1 MMKSKLLVVA
11 ILAVILCGCKKEGV
25 AGTESNPYTVAQAR
39 DAVKDLT
46 WTSNTVYEKT
56 GGVYVKGIISRIVSN
71 GNYAASGTF
80 GNASF
85 YISDDG
91 TENNE
96 LFCYRMLYLGNQKFS
111 DGRDIKVGDNV
122 VICGEL
128 MNYRNDT
135 PETVS
140 GKAYLY
146 SLILK

>member
-1 MMKSKLLVVA
+1 MKSKLLIIALLGFA
-11 ILAVILCGCKKEGV
+11 IYGCQKESA

-39 DAVKDLT
+39 EAVKNLT
-46 WTSNTVYEKT
+46 WTTNTDYEKT
-56 GGVYVKGIISRIVSN
+56 DVVYVKGIISRVVDS
-71 GNYAASGTF
+71 GTYLASGTF

-91 TENNE
+91 SENNE
-96 LFCYRMLYLGNQKFS
+96 LFCYRMLYLGNQKYTGGP
-111 DGRDIKVGDNV
+111 DVKKGYNV

-128 MNYRNDT
+128 MNYRNET

-146 SLILK
+146 SITLK

>member
-1 MMKSKLLVVA
+1 MKSKLLIIALLGFA
-11 ILAVILCGCKKEGV
+11 IYGCQKEST

-39 DAVKDLT
+39 EAVKNLT
-46 WTSNTVYEKT
+46 WTTNTDYEKT
-56 GGVYVKGIISRIVSN
+56 DVVYVKGIISRVVDS
-71 GNYAASGTF
+71 GTYLASGTY

-91 TENNE
+91 SENNE
-96 LFCYRMLYLGNQKFS
+96 LFCYRMLYLGNQKYTGGP
-111 DGRDIKVGDNV
+111 DVKKGYNV

-128 MNYRNDT
+128 MNYRNET

-146 SLILK
+146 SITLK